1 MIKIGDRFR
10 TNYGYGTYIVTQIKR
25 GCTCPEYVRSL
36 DGDDSPSPPHVH
48 IVCREN
54 PPRFESHKDRDF
66 YVNGYDEE
74 TLRSVWN
81 DDYLI
86 LLPPE
91 SGDQLSLF

>member
-1 MIKIGDRFR
+1 M
-10 TNYGYGTYIVTQIKR
+10 
-25 GCTCPEYVRSL
+25 
-36 DGDDSPSPPHVH
+36 H

-86 LLPPE
+86 LLSPE